1 MKNIAIITGASSG
14 IGASFVREISASE
27 TYFDEIWIIARRE
40 EKLRALRDELK
51 DERIIPVSADLADPS
66 GTQII
71 KSKLQADKPAVGLL
85 VNCAGLGKRAPVE
98 AQTEKA
104 LGDTLDVNCKALTIL
119 TRICIPYMQTGDASF
134 GGKGAGIIN
143 VASSAA
149 FLPQPGFTV
158 YAASK
163 SYVTSFSRALAME
176 LYYDG
181 IRVTAVCP
189 GPVNT
194 EFQVNATDGKSTEF
208 TGFRKLLA
216 ADPDKLS
223 KASIRACKAGR
234 YLFVYG
240 ISQKLLHI
248 ASKIVPTYWIIS
260 MMKIRKEKNTEK
272 K

>member
-14 IGASFVREISASE
+14 IGASFVKEISANES
-27 TYFDEIWIIARRE
+27 YFDEIWVVARRE
-40 EKLRALRDELK
+40 EKLLALKEELK
-51 DERIIPVSADLADPS
+51 DDRIVPVTADLASPD
-66 GTQII
+66 GVGEIED
-71 KSKLQADKPAVGLL
+71 KLTAEKPAVGLL
-85 VNCAGLGKRAPVE
+85 VNCAGLGKRALVE
-98 AQTEKA
+98 EQSLKA
-104 LGDTLDVNCKALTIL
+104 LGDTLDVNCKALTLL
-119 TRICIPYMQTGDASF
+119 TRIAIPYMTVKEASF

-176 LYYDG
+176 LYGDG

-194 EFQVNATDGKSTEF
+194 EFQVNATDGKTTEF

-216 ADPDKLS
+216 ADPDKLA
-223 KASIRACKAGR
+223 KASVKACRSGR

-260 MMKIRKEKNTEK
+260 MMKVK

>member
-14 IGASFVREISASE
+14 IGASFVKEISANES
-27 TYFDEIWIIARRE
+27 YLDEIWVVARRE
-40 EKLRALRDELK
+40 EKLLALKEELK
-51 DERIIPVSADLADPS
+51 DDRIVPVTADLASSD
-66 GTQII
+66 GVETLE
-71 KSKLQADKPAVGLL
+71 KKLAAEKPAVGL
-85 VNCAGLGKRAPVE
+85 KRALVE
-98 AQTEKA
+98 EQSLKA
-104 LGDTLDVNCKALTIL
+104 LGDTLDVNCKALTLL
-119 TRICIPYMQTGDASF
+119 TRIAIPYMTVKEASF

-176 LYYDG
+176 LACDG

-194 EFQVNATDGKSTEF
+194 EFQVNATDGKTTEF

-216 ADPDKLS
+216 ADPDKLA
-223 KASIRACKAGR
+223 KASVKACKAGR

-260 MMKIRKEKNTEK
+260 MMKVK

>member
-14 IGASFVREISASE
+14 IGASFVREISSCE
-27 TYFDEIWIIARRE
+27 SYLDEIWIIARRE
-40 EKLRALRDELK
+40 EKLIALKEELK
-51 DERIIPVSADLADPS
+51 DDRIIPVTADLACDD
-66 GTQII
+66 GTKII
-71 KSKLQADKPAVGLL
+71 RSKLESENPAVGLL
-85 VNCAGLGKRAPVE
+85 INCAGLGKRSPVE
-98 AQTEKA
+98 EQSEKV
-104 LGDTLDVNCKALTIL
+104 LSDTLDVNCKALTVL
-119 TRICIPYMQTGDASF
+119 ARICIPYMKHKEASF
-134 GGKGAGIIN
+134 GGKGAGMIN

-163 SYVTSFSRALAME
+163 AYVTSFSRALAME

-216 ADPDKLS
+216 ADPYKLA
-223 KASIRACKAGR
+223 KASVKACKAGR
-234 YLFVYG
+234 YLYVYG
-240 ISQKLLHI
+240 ISQKLLHL
-248 ASKIVPTYWIIS
+248 ASKLVPTYWIIS

-272 K
+272 